1 MKKKIVLSIF
11 SFWLLSV
18 GSSWAALPD
27 GGSPADENTE
37 VNDADRQRVQ
47 TVQGI
52 VTDKDG
58 EPIIGV
64 TIVVNGTTKGTT
76 TDIDGKFSI
85 EVDRSAV
92 LTFAYLGYMQ
102 QEVPV
107 GRQRFLR
114 VVMSEDTETLEEVV
128 VIGYGT
134 AKRSNLTGAVSS
146 VTNEQFKA
154 QPVKDVTEILQ
165 GRMAGVQA
173 SSYTGGQ
180 LGAEANVRVR
190 GVSSINFGND
200 PLWVVDG
207 VIGGSV
213 TNPADIASIEVLKD
227 ASSTAIYGSRGANG
241 VILVTTKR
249 GSVGKP
255 QVQISSEIGLSNFPK
270 RFDIMNA
277 YEYAQA
283 LEQMTDTRFSAED
296 MEAFRNGTKG
306 VDYQDLMLQRGISQD
321 YKLSIS
327 GGSARN
333 KYMVSGL
340 FLNQTGMTAE
350 SKLRR
355 IGFHANM
362 DSQVTDW
369 LNVVTNLEG
378 STETTHNTGA
388 DLMVMAN
395 YSPAMDLTDENGV
408 YQRDPYCSISAN
420 PYGALKV
427 NDSDGENYN
436 VKGYVDFRFNI
447 IDGLTFSAQG
457 AFNLLNASSYSFS
470 STKREPSAISSMG
483 NSMNRTVTYQE
494 TNNLTWQKDF
504 NGHNIT
510 ATGVFE
516 LYMKEYKNVGVSGQD
531 LLSEKTGYWNINSV
545 QSGLTG
551 ATNYTKESMVS
562 AFGRVMYNYKNRYYL
577 TGTIRADGSSKFMN
591 HKWGYF
597 PSAAVAWNI
606 AQENF
611 MQGQDIFQD
620 LKLRGSFGVTGNQ
633 AINAYGTLGLL
644 TLANYSYGTGSLY
657 PGYWESTYASPDLT
671 WEKTYS
677 YDAGIDISMLN
688 RRLFLTVDWYKKN
701 TKDLLFAKTIPYFNG
716 GGSYWSNVG
725 EMYSTGWEFTV
736 EASPVRTLDFEW
748 NTSFTASYL
757 RTEVTDLDGEDYLIP
772 DATRGG
778 LMEGNVFIMKEGL
791 PISNFNLF
799 KWVGFDENGANLYQ
813 TADGG
818 TTTSPVDADRVVM
831 GNPIP
836 KWNLGWNNTFTYK
849 NWELNVFFRA
859 STGFQRLNVTRFA
872 MTTMIP
878 ESRFITSKE
887 GFEKNW
893 DVVANKADAEFAS
906 SSNSLNRST
915 PRSSQ
920 WLEDADF
927 LRLQNISLSYLLPRK
942 VTKFADITL
951 GVSAQNL
958 FTLTKYKGLDPESST
973 TSATTTGAVSDKEL
987 GLDYGSYPSART
999 FTFTVKLGF

>member
-1 MKKKIVLSIF
+1 MKKFVLGIF
-11 SFWLLSV
+11 SFWILSA
-18 GSSWAALPD
+18 GSGWAALPD

-37 VNDADRQRVQ
+37 VNDADKQRVQ

-76 TDIDGKFSI
+76 TDIDGKFAI
-85 EVDRSAV
+85 DVDRNAV
-92 LTFAYLGYMQ
+92 LTFAYLGYRQ

-241 VILVTTKR
+241 VIVVTTKR
-249 GSVGKP
+249 GSVGRP

-369 LNVVTNLEG
+369 LNVVTNIEG

-457 AFNLLNASSYSFS
+457 AFNLLNASS
-470 STKREPSAISSMG
+470 
-483 NSMNRTVTYQE
+483 
-494 TNNLTWQKDF
+494 
-504 NGHNIT
+504 
-510 ATGVFE
+510 
-516 LYMKEYKNVGVSGQD
+516 
-531 LLSEKTGYWNINSV
+531 
-545 QSGLTG
+545 
-551 ATNYTKESMVS
+551 
-562 AFGRVMYNYKNRYYL
+562 
-577 TGTIRADGSSKFMN
+577 
-591 HKWGYF
+591 
-597 PSAAVAWNI
+597 
-606 AQENF
+606 
-611 MQGQDIFQD
+611 
-620 LKLRGSFGVTGNQ
+620 
-633 AINAYGTLGLL
+633 
-644 TLANYSYGTGSLY
+644 
-657 PGYWESTYASPDLT
+657 
-671 WEKTYS
+671 
-677 YDAGIDISMLN
+677 
-688 RRLFLTVDWYKKN
+688 
-701 TKDLLFAKTIPYFNG
+701 
-716 GGSYWSNVG
+716 
-725 EMYSTGWEFTV
+725 
-736 EASPVRTLDFEW
+736 
-748 NTSFTASYL
+748 
-757 RTEVTDLDGEDYLIP
+757 
-772 DATRGG
+772 
-778 LMEGNVFIMKEGL
+778 
-791 PISNFNLF
+791 
-799 KWVGFDENGANLYQ
+799 
-813 TADGG
+813 
-818 TTTSPVDADRVVM
+818 
-831 GNPIP
+831 
-836 KWNLGWNNTFTYK
+836 
-849 NWELNVFFRA
+849 
-859 STGFQRLNVTRFA
+859 
-872 MTTMIP
+872 
-878 ESRFITSKE
+878 
-887 GFEKNW
+887 
-893 DVVANKADAEFAS
+893 
-906 SSNSLNRST
+906 
-915 PRSSQ
+915 
-920 WLEDADF
+920 
-927 LRLQNISLSYLLPRK
+927 
-942 VTKFADITL
+942 
-951 GVSAQNL
+951 
-958 FTLTKYKGLDPESST
+958 
-973 TSATTTGAVSDKEL
+973 
-987 GLDYGSYPSART
+987 
-999 FTFTVKLGF
+999 